1 MAIEIR
7 ELVIKTTVQ
16 EEKGA
21 KTANSKNSADKEDI
35 IQECIDKV
43 VEMLKYEKE
52 R

>member
-7 ELVIKTTVQ
+7 ELVIKTTVNEAQ
-16 EEKGA
+16 HELSGGKIADAGKEE
-21 KTANSKNSADKEDI
+21 I

-43 VEMLKYEKE
+43 VEMLKYDKE